1 MRIEPIPYD
10 ELDPELRERFDAGVA
25 SGMYSMTVPLQ
36 IFAYA
41 KAQAIAG
48 DESYKRTFKQGLLGP
63 RLEELIRIAS
73 AQYNGCGP
81 CSSSRKDD
89 SIGDDDVACMLDNLD
104 DPTYTE
110 RERRALQFVRLM
122 CTDHHAIGDEMLR
135 SLAEVFTIAEI
146 VELGMLTARFLGS
159 HRWMHVLDIF
169 SSDDPV
175 LRYDPA
181 QVNARFDGVA
191 VGAVAER

>member
-1 MRIEPIPYD
+1 
-10 ELDPELRERFDAGVA
+10 
-25 SGMYSMTVPLQ
+25 MTAPLQ

-89 SIGDDDVACMLDNLD
+89 SIGDDDVDA
-104 DPTYTE
+104 
-110 RERRALQFVRLM
+110 
-122 CTDHHAIGDEMLR
+122 
-135 SLAEVFTIAEI
+135 
-146 VELGMLTARFLGS
+146 
-159 HRWMHVLDIF
+159 
-169 SSDDPV
+169 
-175 LRYDPA
+175 A
-181 QVNARFDGVA
+181 QVNARSDDVTVGVE
-191 VGAVAER
+191 AER

>member
-10 ELDPELRERFDAGVA
+10 ELDPELHERYEAGRA
-25 SGMYSMTVPLQ
+25 TGMYSMTTPLQ

-41 KAQAIAG
+41 KTQAIAG
-48 DESYKRTFKQGLLGP
+48 DEQYKLTFKQGLLGP
-63 RLEELIRIAS
+63 RMEELIRISS

-89 SIGDDDVACMLDNLD
+89 TISDTDVACMLTNLD
-104 DPTYTE
+104 DPTYSE
-110 RERRALQFVRLM
+110 RERRALRFVRLM
-122 CTDHHAIGDEMLR
+122 CVDHHAIDDEMLR
-135 SLAEVFTIAEI
+135 SLGEVFTTAEI
-146 VELGMLTARFLGS
+146 VELGQVTARFIGS

-169 SSDDPV
+169 STDEPV

-181 QVNARFDGVA
+181 QVNARFDDIA
-191 VGAVAER
+191 IAAD

>member
-10 ELDPELRERFDAGVA
+10 ELDPELRERYEAGSA
-25 SGMYSMTVPLQ
+25 TGMYSMTTPLQ

-48 DESYKRTFKQGLLGP
+48 DEQYKLTFKQGLLGP
-63 RLEELIRIAS
+63 RMEELIRISS

-89 SIGDDDVACMLDNLD
+89 TISDADVACMLTDLD

-110 RERRALQFVRLM
+110 RERRALRFVRLM
-122 CTDHHAIGDEMLR
+122 CTDHHAIDDDVVR
-135 SLAEVFTIAEI
+135 SLGEVFTTAEV
-146 VELGMLTARFLGS
+146 VELGMITARFIGS
-159 HRWMHVLDIF
+159 HRWMHVLDVF
-169 SSDDPV
+169 SPDAPV
-175 LRYDPA
+175 LTYDAA
-181 QVNARFDGVA
+181 QVNARFDDIA
-191 VGAVAER
+191 IKAE